1 MMEFLAGMVTTVAVA
16 ASVYAVWWSR
26 GNRREIE
33 AQKVRLSK
41 ALKIIA
47 ALAEEM
53 EARQP
58 MASPKAGQAR
68 ALAVEG
74 SEGPSMMDRAVES
87 LKPTEKKRKT
97 FRAATYEEEWAL
109 EQRAMGFTGCDDGDP
124 EKSRS
129 KAEALIREYHMTR
142 ER

>member
-1 MMEFLAGMVTTVAVA
+1 MTEFVMGFVTAVAVG
-16 ASVYAVWWSR
+16 ASVYAVWYIR
-26 GNRREIE
+26 RDRRELE

-47 ALAEEM
+47 SLAEEM

-58 MASPKAGQAR
+58 MESPKAGQAR

-74 SEGPSMMDRAVES
+74 SEPSMMDRAVAS
-87 LKPTEKKRKT
+87 LAPTEKKRKT
-97 FRAATYEEEWAL
+97 FRPATYEEEWAL
-109 EQRAMGFTGCDDGDP
+109 EQRTMGFSGCDDSDP
-124 EKSRS
+124 ERSRA
-129 KAEALIREYHMTR
+129 KAESLIREYNMTR